1 MDVVFAA
8 LPAYGHLYPLM
19 PLATETAAAGHRVT
33 VATGE
38 LFADTLPLPT
48 VKAFPDHVTLSWLEQ
63 ETARRHTGEEGIGFG
78 VRMFADVAANTS
90 AEGLLALWEERRPDL
105 VVLESG
111 NVGAA
116 VAAHILGIPA
126 VAVAVGV
133 WGAFGPP
140 TYAAVLGFA
149 ADQWRRHGGTPPSDP
164 SHLLAAFLDPLPPTL
179 RMGVPEGVRHVPLRS
194 VGFSHGGAPLPEWLR
209 SRYDA
214 PASCSPWAPSPTKPC
229 T

>member
-38 LFADTLPLPT
+38 LFVDMLPLPT
-48 VKAFPDHVTLSWLEQ
+48 VKAFPDHATLSWVEQ
-63 ETARRHTGEEGIGFG
+63 ETARRHTAGEGLSFG

-90 AEGLLALWEERRPDL
+90 AEGLLALWDERRPEL

-140 TYAAVLGFA
+140 TYAAVL
-149 ADQWRRHGGTPPSDP
+149 
-164 SHLLAAFLDPLPPTL
+164 
-179 RMGVPEGVRHVPLRS
+179 
-194 VGFSHGGAPLPEWLR
+194 
-209 SRYDA
+209 
-214 PASCSPWAPSPTKPC
+214 
-229 T
+229 